1 MHFLHKLFV
10 SFDDLVSAD
19 SQLWKVETI
28 GDAFMVASGLNS
40 LHESSD
46 SNRQVQVSLLL
57 LAVVLASDLALLLAK
72 QFLHTEDGNEQIELH
87 HETGEG
93 SSGVLSI
100 ATSKASSGVAFSGR
114 LSLCKPQEPAAD
126 PEVEPDVISP
136 TRELVT
142 KPAAIAALRFGVE
155 AIAEA
160 ANHWMPNGERCQ
172 IRAGAHTGDVCSG
185 VVGSRMP
192 RYCLFGDTV
201 NTASRMESSGLPG
214 RMQISEVT
222 HDLVKDTEGFSW
234 ELRGH
239 LDLKGKGEMKS
250 YLLEGTTKNT
260 L

>member
-126 PEVEPDVISP
+126 PEVEPDA
-136 TRELVT
+136 TL
-142 KPAAIAALRFGVE
+142 
-155 AIAEA
+155 
-160 ANHWMPNGERCQ
+160 
-172 IRAGAHTGDVCSG
+172 AGS
-185 VVGSRMP
+185 
-192 RYCLFGDTV
+192 
-201 NTASRMESSGLPG
+201 
-214 RMQISEVT
+214 
-222 HDLVKDTEGFSW
+222 
-234 ELRGH
+234 
-239 LDLKGKGEMKS
+239 
-250 YLLEGTTKNT
+250 
-260 L
+260 

>member
-1 MHFLHKLFV
+1 M
-10 SFDDLVSAD
+10 
-19 SQLWKVETI
+19 
-28 GDAFMVASGLNS
+28 
-40 LHESSD
+40 
-46 SNRQVQVSLLL
+46 
-57 LAVVLASDLALLLAK
+57 
-72 QFLHTEDGNEQIELH
+72 
-87 HETGEG
+87 
-93 SSGVLSI
+93 
-100 ATSKASSGVAFSGR
+100 
-114 LSLCKPQEPAAD
+114 
-126 PEVEPDVISP
+126 EPDVVSP